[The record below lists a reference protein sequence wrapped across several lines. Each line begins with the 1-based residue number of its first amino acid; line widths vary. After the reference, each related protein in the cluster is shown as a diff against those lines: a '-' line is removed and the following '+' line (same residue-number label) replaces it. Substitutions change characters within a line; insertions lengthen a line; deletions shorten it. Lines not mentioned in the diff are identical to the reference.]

1 MAEPFKKQLVR
12 FYTPEGQRCEKTTPG
27 AVKQVV
33 DSRKYYGFV
42 VQANGKRR
50 QVPLRPDLASS
61 KKLLNK
67 LLADST
73 LRQHGMADPYEA
85 HQRRPL
91 SKHLMDFRAA
101 LSAKGN
107 TQAYVDLVLA
117 RLQALADGCGWQTLR
132 DLSA

>member
-12 FYTPEGQRCEKTTPG
+12 FYGPDGQRCEKTTPG
-27 AVKQVV
+27 AAKEVV
-33 DSRKYYGFV
+33 ESRKYYGFV
-42 VQANGKRR
+42 TQPDGKRK
-50 QVPLRPDLASS
+50 QVPLCPDLATS

-73 LRQHGMADPYEA
+73 LRQHGMSDPYEV

-101 LSAKGN
+101 LVAK
-107 TQAYVDLVLA
+107 
-117 RLQALADGCGWQTLR
+117 
-132 DLSA
+132 